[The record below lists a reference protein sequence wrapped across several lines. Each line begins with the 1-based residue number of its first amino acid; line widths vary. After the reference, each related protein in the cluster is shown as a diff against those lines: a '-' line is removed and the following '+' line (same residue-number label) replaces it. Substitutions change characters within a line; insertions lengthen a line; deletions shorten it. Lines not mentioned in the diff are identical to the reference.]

1 MSTSSNISKMF
12 GALVLGGG
20 VLLSSNGEANPPA
33 TQSSTPTTKEP
44 SSPKKESEQD
54 NKPEENQ
61 FCQLEFTHIQYD
73 GEGRT
78 LTKTLT
84 KTCLDEKK
92 DEEILK
98 IIKEAQKNTCMSPFC
113 GCWLG

>member
-1 MSTSSNISKMF
+1 MSQSSNISKMF

-20 VLLSSNGEANPPA
+20 VLLSSSGEATPPA
-33 TQSSTPTTKEP
+33 TKNPEPAAKETTPEKKSTDDKKNKEN
-44 SSPKKESEQD
+44 E
-54 NKPEENQ
+54 
-61 FCQLEFTHIQYD
+61 FCQLEFTHIQYN

-98 IIKEAQKNTCMSPFC
+98 IIKDAQKNTCMSPFC

>member
-1 MSTSSNISKMF
+1 MSQSSNISKMF
-12 GALVLGGG
+12 GALILGGG
-20 VLLSSNGEANPPA
+20 VLLSNNGEANPPTKTETKTPA
-33 TQSSTPTTKEP
+33 TESKP
-44 SSPKKESEQD
+44 PKKEPTQ
-54 NKPEENQ
+54 NKTTEENE

-78 LTKTLT
+78 LTKTPT
-84 KTCLDEKK
+84 KTCLDDKK

-98 IIKEAQKNTCMSPFC
+98 IIKEAQKKTCMSPFC

>member
-1 MSTSSNISKMF
+1 MSQSSNISKMF

-20 VLLSSNGEANPPA
+20 VLLSNNGKATPPE
-33 TQSSTPTTKEP
+33 TQETKTPTTQPAPQKEET
-44 SSPKKESEQD
+44 KKE
-54 NKPEENQ
+54 KPTEVNE
-61 FCQLEFTHIQYD
+61 FCQLEFTHIQYNE
-73 GEGRT
+73 EGRA
-78 LTKTLT
+78 KTLT

-98 IIKEAQKNTCMSPFC
+98 IIKDAQKNTCMSPFC

>member
-1 MSTSSNISKMF
+1 MSQSSSIGKMF

-20 VLLSSNGEANPPA
+20 VLLSNNGEANPPA
-33 TQSSTPTTKEP
+33 TESKEPTTKEP
-44 SSPKKESEQD
+44 APQKEESTQEQ
-54 NKPEENQ
+54 KPVENE

-78 LTKTLT
+78 QTKTLT
-84 KTCLDEKK
+84 KTCLDDKK

-98 IIKEAQKNTCMSPFC
+98 IIKEAQKKTCMSPFC

>member
-1 MSTSSNISKMF
+1 MSQSSNISKMF

-20 VLLSSNGEANPPA
+20 VLLSSSGEATPPA
-33 TQSSTPTTKEP
+33 KKTPEPATKETTP
-44 SSPKKESEQD
+44 EKNTANDKK
-54 NKPEENQ
+54 NEENE

-78 LTKTLT
+78 QTKTLT

>member
-1 MSTSSNISKMF
+1 MSQSSNISKMF

-20 VLLSSNGEANPPA
+20 VLLSSNGEATPPA
-33 TQSSTPTTKEP
+33 TQNPEAT
-44 SSPKKESEQD
+44 KKEVSPTQKESTE
-54 NKPEENQ
+54 NKKTEENE
-61 FCQLEFTHIQYD
+61 FCQLEFTHIQYQ
-73 GEGRT
+73 GEGIDQS
-78 LTKTLT
+78 KTLT

>member
-1 MSTSSNISKMF
+1 MSQSSNIRKMF

-20 VLLSSNGEANPPA
+20 VLLSNNGEANPPA
-33 TQSSTPTTKEP
+33 TKDPVPESKETAPQQKEPTTDT
-44 SSPKKESEQD
+44 Q
-54 NKPEENQ
+54 PEENE
-61 FCQLEFTHIQYD
+61 FCQLEFTHIQYT

-78 LTKTLT
+78 SKKTLT

>member
-1 MSTSSNISKMF
+1 MSQSSNISKMF

-33 TQSSTPTTKEP
+33 TKGTEPAKTEPAPTKEDAEQN
-44 SSPKKESEQD
+44 KKT
-54 NKPEENQ
+54 EENE
-61 FCQLEFTHIQYD
+61 FCQLEFTHIQYN

>member
-20 VLLSSNGEANPPA
+20 VLLSNNGEATPPA
-33 TQSSTPTTKEP
+33 TKNPEATNKEVSPTP
-44 SSPKKESEQD
+44 KESTED
-54 NKPEENQ
+54 KKNEENE
-61 FCQLEFTHIQYD
+61 FCQLEFTHIQYE
-73 GEGRT
+73 GEGANQS
-78 LTKTLT
+78 KTLT

>member
-1 MSTSSNISKMF
+1 MNQSSNIGKMF

-33 TQSSTPTTKEP
+33 TENKESTTKEAAP
-44 SSPKKESEQD
+44 QKEESTQD
-54 NKPEENQ
+54 KKPEENE

-73 GEGRT
+73 REGRT
-78 LTKTLT
+78 QI
-84 KTCLDEKK
+84 KTCLDDKK

-98 IIKEAQKNTCMSPFC
+98 IIKEAQKKTCMSPFC

>member
-1 MSTSSNISKMF
+1 MSPSSNIGKMF

-20 VLLSSNGEANPPA
+20 VLLSSNGEATPPA
-33 TQSSTPTTKEP
+33 TKNDSPTTKETAP
-44 SSPKKESEQD
+44 TQQDSEKSKKTSE
-54 NKPEENQ
+54 NE
-61 FCQLEFTHIQYD
+61 FCQLEFTHIQYS

-78 LTKTLT
+78 LCKTLNT
-84 KTCLDEKK
+84 TCLDEKT

-98 IIKEAQKNTCMSPFC
+98 IIKEAQKNTCSSPFC

>member
-1 MSTSSNISKMF
+1 MSQSSNIGKMF

-20 VLLSSNGEANPPA
+20 MLLSGNGEANPPEKD
-33 TQSSTPTTKEP
+33 STTPATKEAAP
-44 SSPKKESEQD
+44 QKEESTQD
-54 NKPEENQ
+54 KKPEENE

-78 LTKTLT
+78 QTKTLT
-84 KTCLDEKK
+84 KTCLDDKK

-98 IIKEAQKNTCMSPFC
+98 IIKEAQKKTCMSPFC